1 MEWRELHWLC
11 HHRIPSNILSTV
23 LCPAFTAVLRSRF
36 SIIFKRNNE
45 RTSFPISNYSIVS
58 CVHWTAVDYFVSP
71 LYLVNWARF
80 FLYKFRWGKIF
91 GDQWSTVYVKWLI
104 KFPCFLHQILQVK
117 NLILSFS
124 THSKPCCLDS
134 HLWLHFLLDNIYHDT
149 QECLAH
155 VRWMMVVH
163 AYNNMRLT

>member
-1 MEWRELHWLC
+1 MKGHPFQYQTTLLFHVCTELLL
-11 HHRIPSNILSTV
+11 ITL
-23 LCPAFTAVLRSRF
+23 L
-36 SIIFKRNNE
+36 
-45 RTSFPISNYSIVS
+45 
-58 CVHWTAVDYFVSP
+58 SP

-91 GDQWSTVYVKWLI
+91 DQWSTVYVKWLI
-104 KFPCFLHQILQVK
+104 KFPCFFHQILQVK

-163 AYNNMRLT
+163 AYYNNMRLTYIKDLLVIKRRQPPQT